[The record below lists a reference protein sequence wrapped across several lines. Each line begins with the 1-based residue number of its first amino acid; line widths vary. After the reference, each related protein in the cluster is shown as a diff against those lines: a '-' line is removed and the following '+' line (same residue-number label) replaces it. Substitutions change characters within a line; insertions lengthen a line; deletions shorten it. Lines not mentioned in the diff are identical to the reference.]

1 MRRILFFG
9 TLLSLLF
16 HTACSDSNDISNL
29 KAKGNA
35 KYGGV
40 FRFMSAEKITTLL
53 PISSSSIYNQRVGSQ
68 IFETLLKVDP
78 VSNEIVP
85 SVAESFTVNQDAT
98 KFTFKI
104 RKGIFFHD
112 DACFEGGKGRAL
124 TAHDVKNTLEFACSK
139 AVDNEIYW
147 LLISKIKG
155 AKSYYANSQKG
166 VAPKS
171 LDAIKVID
179 NSTLSIDLE
188 YSFVGFDKLLVHY
201 SLGIFPREA
210 FDKYG
215 VEVGKHPVGS
225 GAFRLEEWTEDKIVL
240 ARNSNYWMK
249 DNLGNQLPFLANIE
263 ISYSKDKKSELL
275 AFRNKSIDLVMDIPV
290 DQIENMLGDLNTA
303 IAGKTVKHKI
313 DIREALGSAYYGF
326 ANTSEP
332 FNNVDVR
339 KAFNLAI
346 DRVDLIEN
354 TLQGEGNPSIYGFV
368 PQILD
373 YNDTM
378 VKGFPFNVAL
388 AKQLL
393 AKAGF
398 PNGSGFPTVK
408 LFVNAKVGSAPY
420 KAAVGVCKQLKKN
433 LNVNVTL
440 NLCSIDDR
448 DKAIQSGEAKMW
460 RGGWIADYPDP
471 ENFLNLFFSENIS
484 NSSVISNPF
493 KYSNKM
499 FDANFKLAMR
509 EQNAN
514 IRRNLFVKCDQQI
527 IDDAVVMPLFHQD
540 FMTMVN
546 FRIKNFVTN
555 PTEIIDFSRMFIR
568 EPKD

>member
-1 MRRILFFG
+1 MRRILFFA

-53 PISSSSIYNQRVGSQ
+53 PLSSSSIYNQRVASQ

-78 VSNEIVP
+78 ISNEIVP
-85 SVAESFTVNQDAT
+85 CVAESFTVNENAT

-112 DACFEGGKGRAL
+112 DACFEGDKGREL

-139 AVDNEIYW
+139 TLDNEIYW

-155 AKSYYANSQKG
+155 AKSYYSLSKKG
-166 VAPKS
+166 EAPKELRS
-171 LDAIKVID
+171 IKVID
-179 NSTLSIDLE
+179 NNTLSIELA
-188 YSFVGFDKLLVHY
+188 YSFIGFDKLLVHH

-210 FDKYG
+210 YDKYG
-215 VEVGKHPVGS
+215 AELGQHPVGS
-225 GAFRLEEWTEDKIVL
+225 GAFYLEEWSDDKLVL
-240 ARNSNYWMK
+240 ARNSTYWMK
-249 DNLGNQLPFLANIE
+249 DNFGNQLPFLANIE
-263 ISYSKDKKSELL
+263 VSYSKDKKSELL

-290 DQIENMLGDLNTA
+290 DQIDNMLGDLKA
-303 IAGKTVKHKI
+303 AMAGKTVKHKI
-313 DIREALGSAYYGF
+313 DVREALGSAYYGF
-326 ANTSEP
+326 ANTTEP
-332 FNNVDVR
+332 FNNINVR

-354 TLQGEGNPSIYGFV
+354 TLQGEGNPALHGFV
-368 PQILD
+368 PHVLD
-373 YNDTM
+373 YNDTL
-378 VKGFPFNVAL
+378 VKGYVFNVDVAR
-388 AKQLL
+388 QLL

-398 PNGSGFPTVK
+398 PNGSGFPNIK

-433 LNVNVTL
+433 LNVHIDL
-440 NLCSIDDR
+440 HLCSIEER

-484 NSSVISNPF
+484 NTSVISNPF
-493 KYSNKM
+493 KYTNKQ

-509 EQNAN
+509 EPDAI

-527 IDDAVVMPLFHQD
+527 IEDAAIMPLFHQD

-568 EPKD
+568 EPKN

>member
-1 MRRILFFG
+1 MRRILFFA

-16 HTACSDSNDISNL
+16 QTACSDSNDISQL

-85 SVAESFTVNQDAT
+85 CLAESFTTNDDAT

-104 RKGIFFHD
+104 RKGVFFHD
-112 DACFEGGKGRAL
+112 DACFEGDKGREL

-139 AVDNEIYW
+139 TVDNEIYW

-155 AKSYYANSQKG
+155 AKTYYENSQKG
-166 VAPKS
+166 VAPKELS
-171 LDAIKVID
+171 SIKVID
-179 NSTLSIDLE
+179 NHTLSIELA
-188 YSFVGFDKLLVHY
+188 YSFIGFDKLLVHH
-201 SLGIFPREA
+201 SLGIFPKEA
-210 FDKYG
+210 FEEYG
-215 VEVGKHPVGS
+215 SDLGKHPVGT
-225 GAFRLEEWTEDKIVL
+225 GAFFVEEWSDEKLVL
-240 ARNSNYWMK
+240 ARNSSYWMK
-249 DNLGNQLPFLANIE
+249 DNFGNQLPFLANIE
-263 ISYSKDKKSELL
+263 VSYSKDKKSELL

-290 DQIENMLGDLNTA
+290 DQIDNMLGDLKAA

-313 DIREALGSAYYGF
+313 DVREALGSAYYGF
-326 ANTSEP
+326 ANTTEP
-332 FNNVDVR
+332 FNNLDVR

-354 TLQGEGNPSIYGFV
+354 TLQGEGNPALHGFV
-368 PQILD
+368 PQVLD
-373 YNDTM
+373 YTDTL
-378 VKGFPFNVAL
+378 VKGFSFNVDL

-398 PNGSGFPTVK
+398 PNGSGFPTIK
-408 LFVNAKVGSAPY
+408 LFVNAKPGSAPY

-433 LNVNVTL
+433 LNVRVAIQACT
-440 NLCSIDDR
+440 IEER
-448 DKAIQSGEAKMW
+448 DKAILSGEAKMW

-484 NSSVISNPF
+484 KTTVISNPF
-493 KYSNKM
+493 KYSNKQ

-509 EQNAN
+509 ERNSTK
-514 IRRNLFVKCDQQI
+514 RRNLFVLCDQQI
-527 IDDAVVMPLFHQD
+527 VNDAVVMPLFHQD
-540 FMTMVN
+540 FMSMVN
-546 FRIKNFVTN
+546 YRIKNFVTD
-555 PTEIIDFSRMFIR
+555 PSEIIDFSRIFIR
-568 EPKD
+568 EPKN

>member
-1 MRRILFFG
+1 MRRIIFIG
-9 TLLSLLF
+9 TLLSLLL

-40 FRFMSAEKITTLL
+40 FRFMSAEKISTLL

-78 VSNEIVP
+78 LSNEIVP
-85 SVAESFTVNQDAT
+85 NVAESFTVNQDAT
-98 KFTFKI
+98 KFTFKL
-104 RKGIFFHD
+104 RKGIYFHD
-112 DACFEGGKGRAL
+112 DDCFEDGKGREL

-139 AVDNEIYW
+139 SVDNEIYW

-155 AKSYYANSQKG
+155 AKSYYDQSKKG
-166 VAPKS
+166 VSPKNLNS
-171 LDAIKVID
+171 IKVID
-179 NSTLSIDLE
+179 NNTLSIELE
-188 YSFVGFDKLLVHY
+188 YSFSGFDKLLVHY
-201 SLGIFPREA
+201 SLGIFPKEA
-210 FDKYG
+210 FDTYG
-215 VEVGKHPVGS
+215 SEIGKHPVGS
-225 GAFRLEEWTEDKIVL
+225 GAFRLEEWTEDKIIL

-332 FNNVDVR
+332 FNDVNVR

-354 TLQGEGNPSIYGFV
+354 TLQGEGNPSLYGFV

-373 YNDTM
+373 YKDSL
-378 VKGFPFNVAL
+378 VKGFSFNVDL

-393 AKAGF
+393 AKAGY
-398 PNGSGFPTVK
+398 PNGSGFPSVK
-408 LFVNAKVGSAPY
+408 LYVNAKVGTAPY
-420 KAAVGVCKQLKKN
+420 KAAVGVSKQLKEH

-440 NLCSIDDR
+440 KVCSIEDR

-493 KYSNKM
+493 KYSSKT
-499 FDANFKLAMR
+499 FDANFRLAMR
-509 EQNAN
+509 ERDAN
-514 IRRNLFVKCDQQI
+514 TRRNLFVKCDQQI
-527 IDDAVVMPLFHQD
+527 IDDAAIMPLFHQD
-540 FMTMVN
+540 FMTMIN
-546 FRIKNFVTN
+546 FRVKNFVTN

-568 EPKD
+568 EPKN

>member
-1 MRRILFFG
+1 MRRILFFA

-35 KYGGV
+35 RYGGV

-53 PISSSSIYNQRVGSQ
+53 PLSSSSIYNQRVGSQ
-68 IFETLLKVDP
+68 MFETLLKVDP

-85 SVAESFTVNQDAT
+85 SIAESFKVNEDAT

-104 RKGIFFHD
+104 RKGVFFHD
-112 DACFEGGKGRAL
+112 DACFSGDKGREL

-139 AVDNEIYW
+139 TVDNEIYW

-155 AKSYYANSQKG
+155 AKSYYTLSKKG
-166 VAPKS
+166 EVPKNLS
-171 LDAIKVID
+171 AIKVID
-179 NSTLSIDLE
+179 NNTLSIELA
-188 YSFVGFDKLLVHY
+188 YSFIGFDKLLVHH
-201 SLGIFPREA
+201 SLGIFPKEA
-210 FDKYG
+210 YEKYG
-215 VEVGKHPVGS
+215 VELGKHPVGT
-225 GAFRLEEWTEDKIVL
+225 GAFLLEEWSDDKLIL

-263 ISYSKDKKSELL
+263 VSYSKDKKAELL
-275 AFRNKSIDLVMDIPV
+275 AFRNKSIDLVMDIHV
-290 DQIENMLGDLNTA
+290 DQIDNMIGDLKTA

-313 DIREALGSAYYGF
+313 DIREALGSAYFGF
-326 ANTSEP
+326 ANTTPP

-346 DRVDLIEN
+346 DRLDLIEN
-354 TLQGEGNPSIYGFV
+354 TLQGEGTPSLHGFV
-368 PQILD
+368 PKILD
-373 YNDTM
+373 YNDTL
-378 VKGFPFNVAL
+378 VKGFPFDVVR

-408 LFVNAKVGSAPY
+408 LYVNAKVGTASY
-420 KAAVGVCKQLKKN
+420 KAAVGVCKQLKQN
-433 LNVNVTL
+433 LNVNVVL
-440 NLCSIDDR
+440 NLCSIEAR
-448 DKAIQSGEAKMW
+448 DKAILSGEAKMW

-493 KYSNKM
+493 KYSNKL
-499 FDANFKLAMR
+499 FDRNFKLAMR
-509 EQNAN
+509 ERNPN
-514 IRRNLFVKCDQQI
+514 KRRNLFVQCDQQI
-527 IDDAVVMPLFHQD
+527 INDAVVMPLFHQD

-546 FRIKNFVTN
+546 FRVKNFVTN

-568 EPKD
+568 EPKN

>member
-1 MRRILFFG
+1 MRRILFFA
-9 TLLSLLF
+9 TLLSILF
-16 HTACSDSNDISNL
+16 NTACSDSNDISSL

-35 KYGGV
+35 RYGGV

-53 PISSSSIYNQRVGSQ
+53 PMSSSSIYNQRVGSQ

-78 VSNEIVP
+78 ISNEIVP
-85 SVAESFTVNQDAT
+85 SVAESFTVNQAAT

-112 DACFEGGKGRAL
+112 NACFDGGKGREL

-139 AVDNEIYW
+139 AVDNEVYW

-166 VAPKS
+166 VAPKN
-171 LDAIKVID
+171 LNAIKVID
-179 NSTLSIDLE
+179 NNTLSIDLA

-201 SLGIFPREA
+201 SLGIFPKEA
-210 FDKYG
+210 FEKYG
-215 VEVGKHPVGS
+215 ADLGKHPVGT
-225 GAFRLEEWTEDKIVL
+225 GAFLLEEWTTDKITL
-240 ARNSNYWMK
+240 GRNPNYWEK
-249 DNLGNQLPFLANIE
+249 DDLGNQLPFLANIE
-263 ISYSKDKKSELL
+263 ISYSKDKKAELI

-303 IAGKTVKHKI
+303 MDGKTVKHKI

-332 FNNVDVR
+332 FNNMDVR

-346 DRVDLIEN
+346 DRIYLIEN

-373 YNDTM
+373 YNDSL
-378 VKGFPFNVAL
+378 VKGFSFNVEA

-398 PNGSGFPTVK
+398 PNGAGFPTLK
-408 LFVNAKVGSAPY
+408 LFVNAKVGTAPY

-440 NLCSIDDR
+440 NLCSIEDR

-484 NSSVISNPF
+484 NTSVISNPF
-493 KYSNKM
+493 KYSSKV
-499 FDANFKLAMR
+499 FDANFTKAMR
-509 EQNAN
+509 ERNPN
-514 IRRNLFVKCDQQI
+514 TRRNLFVKCDQQI

>member
-1 MRRILFFG
+1 MRRIIFFG
-9 TLLSLLF
+9 TLLSFLF

-53 PISSSSIYNQRVGSQ
+53 PLSSSSIYNQRVGSQ

-85 SVAESFTVNQDAT
+85 SVAESFIVNEDAT

-104 RKGIFFHD
+104 RKGVFFHD
-112 DACFEGGKGRAL
+112 DACFEGDKGREL

-139 AVDNEIYW
+139 TVDNEIYW

-155 AKSYYANSQKG
+155 AKSYYSLSKRG
-166 VAPKS
+166 EAPKNLS
-171 LDAIKVID
+171 SIKVID
-179 NSTLSIDLE
+179 NNTLSIELE
-188 YSFVGFDKLLVHY
+188 YSFVGFDKLLVHH
-201 SLGIFPREA
+201 SLGIFPKEA

-215 VEVGKHPVGS
+215 VELGKHPVGT
-225 GAFRLEEWTEDKIVL
+225 GAFWLEEWSDDKLIL

-249 DNLGNQLPFLANIE
+249 DNLGNQLPFLASIE
-263 ISYSKDKKSELL
+263 VSYSKDKKSELL

-290 DQIENMLGDLNTA
+290 DQIDNVIGDLNTA

-326 ANTSEP
+326 ANTTAP
-332 FNNVDVR
+332 FNNLDVR

-346 DRVDLIEN
+346 DRVYLIEN

-373 YNDTM
+373 YNDTL
-378 VKGFPFNVAL
+378 VKGFPFNVVV

-398 PNGSGFPTVK
+398 PNGSGFPIVK
-408 LFVNAKVGSAPY
+408 LYVNAKVGSAPY

-440 NLCSIDDR
+440 NLCSIEDR

-484 NSSVISNPF
+484 NTSVISNPF
-493 KYSNKM
+493 KYSSKV
-499 FDANFKLAMR
+499 FDANFTKAMR
-509 EQNAN
+509 ERNPN
-514 IRRNLFVKCDQQI
+514 TRRNLFVKCDQQI

>member
-1 MRRILFFG
+1 MRKIIFFG

-16 HTACSDSNDISNL
+16 HTACSDSSDISNL

-78 VSNEIVP
+78 ISNEIVP

-112 DACFEGGKGRAL
+112 DACFEGGKGREL

-171 LDAIKVID
+171 LSSIKVID
-179 NSTLSIDLE
+179 NTTLSIDLE

-275 AFRNKSIDLVMDIPV
+275 AFRTKSIDLVMDIPV

-326 ANTSEP
+326 ANTTEP

-373 YNDTM
+373 YTDTL
-378 VKGFPFNVAL
+378 VKGFPFNVVE

-408 LFVNAKVGSAPY
+408 LFVNAKIGTAPY

-440 NLCSIDDR
+440 NLCSIEDR
-448 DKAIQSGEAKMW
+448 DRAIQSGEAKMW

-493 KYSNKM
+493 KYSNKV

-509 EQNAN
+509 ERDAN

-527 IDDAVVMPLFHQD
+527 IDDAAIMPLFHQD

-568 EPKD
+568 EPKN

>member
-98 KFTFKI
+98 KFIFKI

-112 DACFEGGKGRAL
+112 DACFDGGKGREL

-166 VAPKS
+166 VAPKR

-225 GAFRLEEWTEDKIVL
+225 GAFRLEEWTEDKILL

-378 VKGFPFNVAL
+378 VKGFPFNVVL

>member
-1 MRRILFFG
+1 MRKIIFFG

-16 HTACSDSNDISNL
+16 HTACSDSSDISNL

-78 VSNEIVP
+78 ISNEIVP

-112 DACFEGGKGRAL
+112 DACFEGGKGREL

-171 LDAIKVID
+171 LSSIKVID
-179 NSTLSIDLE
+179 NTTLSIDLE

-225 GAFRLEEWTEDKIVL
+225 GAFRIEEWTEDKIVL

-275 AFRNKSIDLVMDIPV
+275 AFRTKSIDLVMDIPV

-326 ANTSEP
+326 ANTTEP

-373 YNDTM
+373 YTDTL
-378 VKGFPFNVAL
+378 VKGFPFNVVE

-408 LFVNAKVGSAPY
+408 LFVNAKIGTAPY

-440 NLCSIDDR
+440 NLCSIEDR
-448 DKAIQSGEAKMW
+448 DRAIQSGEAKMW

-493 KYSNKM
+493 KYSNKV

-509 EQNAN
+509 ERDAN

-527 IDDAVVMPLFHQD
+527 IDDAAIMPLFHQD

-568 EPKD
+568 EPKN

>member
-1 MRRILFFG
+1 MRKIIFFG

-16 HTACSDSNDISNL
+16 HTACSDSSDISNL

-78 VSNEIVP
+78 ISNEIVP

-112 DACFEGGKGRAL
+112 DACFEGGKGREL

-171 LDAIKVID
+171 LSSIKVID
-179 NSTLSIDLE
+179 NTTLSIDLE

-263 ISYSKDKKSELL
+263 VSYSKDKKSELL

-313 DIREALGSAYYGF
+313 DIKEALGSAYYGF

-346 DRVDLIEN
+346 DRIDLIEN

-373 YNDTM
+373 YNDTL
-378 VKGFPFNVAL
+378 VKGFPFNVVL

-408 LFVNAKVGSAPY
+408 LFVNAKIGTAPY

-433 LNVNVTL
+433 LNVNVIL
-440 NLCSIDDR
+440 NLCSIEDR
-448 DKAIQSGEAKMW
+448 DRAIQSGEAKMW

-493 KYSNKM
+493 KYSNKV

-509 EQNAN
+509 ERDAN

-527 IDDAVVMPLFHQD
+527 IDDAAIMPLFHQD

-568 EPKD
+568 EPKN